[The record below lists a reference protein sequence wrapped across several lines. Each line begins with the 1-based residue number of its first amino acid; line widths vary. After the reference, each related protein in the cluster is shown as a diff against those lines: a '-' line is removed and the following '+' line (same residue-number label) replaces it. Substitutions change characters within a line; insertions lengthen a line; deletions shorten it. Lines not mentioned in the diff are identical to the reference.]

1 MTNDTS
7 LLDEIGENVH
17 VPVFKKRL
25 MQRKMA
31 FLHQVNEALEK
42 KKDMTEQELLQF
54 VGTDKNNVAEL
65 FSAEYDLSLREIT
78 QLESALG
85 EDLFKVKR
93 NIGLEEN
100 S

>member
-1 MTNDTS
+1 MTNGTS
-7 LLDEIGENVH
+7 LMDKIDENVH

-31 FLHQVNEALEK
+31 FLHQVNEALEE
-42 KKDMTEQELLQF
+42 KDMTEQELLQF

-65 FSAEYDLSLREIT
+65 FSAEYNLSLREIT

-85 EDLFKVKR
+85 ENLFKVKR
-93 NIGLEEN
+93 NIGLEED

>member
-1 MTNDTS
+1 MTSESS
-7 LLDEIGENVH
+7 LLDEIDENVN
-17 VPVFKKRL
+17 VPAFKKRL

-31 FLHQVNEALEK
+31 FLHQVNETLAEE
-42 KKDMTEQELLQF
+42 DMTEQELLQF
-54 VGTDKNNVAEL
+54 VGTDKNNVVEL

-78 QLESALG
+78 QLESAFG

-93 NIGLEEN
+93 NIGLEKN

>member
-1 MTNDTS
+1 MTDDSS
-7 LLDEIGENVH
+7 LMDEIDENVH

-31 FLHQVNEALEK
+31 FLHQVDEALAE
-42 KKDMTEQELLQF
+42 KDMTEKELLEF
-54 VGTDKNNVAEL
+54 VGTGKSNMAEL
-65 FSAEYDLSLREIT
+65 FSADYDLSLREIT
-78 QLESALG
+78 QLESALD

-93 NIGLEEN
+93 NIGLEDD

>member
-1 MTNDTS
+1 MTNDSS
-7 LLDEIGENVH
+7 LMDEIDENVH

-31 FLHQVNEALEK
+31 FLHQINEALEE
-42 KKDMTEQELLQF
+42 KDTTEQELLQF
-54 VGTDKNNVAEL
+54 VGTDKNTVAEL
-65 FSAEYDLSLREIT
+65 FSAEYNLSLREIT

-93 NIGLEEN
+93 NIGLEED